1 MFPSKSCLQLKIRE
15 VRQKMMAQA
24 KEAAGTGGELTPTG
38 TREESGDGQSN
49 NEGDQSTDK

>member
-1 MFPSKSCLQLKIRE
+1 
-15 VRQKMMAQA
+15 MMAQA

-38 TREESGDGQSN
+38 TREDGGDGQSN